1 MQSPK
6 HSCVPMRAAPESSA
20 LQQSS
25 SWECAHVVTCEPL
38 GGRIQPIRSP
48 DGAESSNFLAHN
60 AVPTFS
66 STAIE
71 SSFKE
76 DGDDGT
82 GVASQKAQKVG
93 LEAIVPDAF
102 VLRHAFSKS
111 ACEDMIAAC
120 EELQFGSFN
129 SGKNNHGAMQVIVT
143 EEVANTLFRQ
153 LARHMEPMVLADK
166 SFLNNVQQDNLSTM
180 NENSS
185 GNSEEWAISGI
196 NRRWRIYRYSPDGKE
211 AFAPHIDAGFPASSV
226 SKNGELIFDATPSG
240 EDIVSRFTVLIYLND
255 DFSGGHT
262 KFYTPI
268 YESDTA
274 EVIAAVKPEV
284 GSILVFP
291 QAIGEDQV
299 EYARYYWP
307 THEGSPVTG
316 GTRPKYV
323 IRSDILYTKQ
333 VSTGAA
339 EMQNDPLSQYDDL
352 VRNAFLPSSSVYS
365 STFLSHLAPLYN
377 PHMGVECA
385 GPLLHSFIRFTK
397 VRKIVGTCY
406 AVYLSLLRFATTC
419 DPYITSIVRCSFVN
433 CKFHSWVH
441 FLCYFLTIY
450 LCRIILSP
458 HQCLEIGAGYTSPWI
473 LQALKDNDEELNR
486 IRELQRQ
493 GKCRLMDWPWSVPDV
508 VENFDTTPASLLCID
523 NCEHQKETATGAAGV
538 AKTLGLDNYLQFV
551 KGDAFEMGFEPE
563 SCDLLWCDFGV
574 GSRIKDFVS
583 SSWESIRPGGFLV
596 CHSTLTNQRTR
607 DWLESARNRKGES
620 ETGIPDGEFVEISFL
635 EPTKHYQN
643 SISIFQRR
651 PPGRYSEPLFS
662 EYA

>member
-397 VRKIVGTCY
+397 VRKIV
-406 AVYLSLLRFATTC
+406 
-419 DPYITSIVRCSFVN
+419 
-433 CKFHSWVH
+433 
-441 FLCYFLTIY
+441 
-450 LCRIILSP
+450 
-458 HQCLEIGAGYTSPWI
+458 EIGAGYTSPWI

>member
-365 STFLSHLAPLYN
+365 STFLSHMAPLYN

-397 VRKIVGTCY
+397 VRKIV
-406 AVYLSLLRFATTC
+406 
-419 DPYITSIVRCSFVN
+419 
-433 CKFHSWVH
+433 
-441 FLCYFLTIY
+441 
-450 LCRIILSP
+450 
-458 HQCLEIGAGYTSPWI
+458 EIGAGYTSPWI